1 MGADGVIMTGS
12 EKLSECQN
20 MRNFIY
26 RIIQL
31 ILKNNLLHKKL
42 NKKYCNKHFH
52 FTYTLAQKYF
62 VHKF

>member
-1 MGADGVIMTGS
+1 MTDS

-20 MRNFIY
+20 MRNFMY

-42 NKKYCNKHFH
+42 KRKYCNKQIH